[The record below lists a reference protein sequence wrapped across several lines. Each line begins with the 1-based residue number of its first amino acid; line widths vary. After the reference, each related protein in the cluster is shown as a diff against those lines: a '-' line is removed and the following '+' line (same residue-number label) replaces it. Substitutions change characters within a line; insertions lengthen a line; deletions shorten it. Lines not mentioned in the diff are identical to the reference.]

1 MKPHVSA
8 ITIGVSDLDRAKKFY
23 EGLGWPIE
31 QDHGVFVSFA
41 ADEGSSAL
49 SLYSREGLADDA
61 GVPPEGSGFTG
72 VTFSYFVRSEAT
84 VDAVLADAE
93 RGGGTIVRPAQSAQW
108 GGYFGH
114 FADLDGYLWKVT
126 TVTGNQ
132 PAVE

>member
-61 GVPPEGSGFTG
+61 GVPPQAAGS
-72 VTFSYFVRSEAT
+72 
-84 VDAVLADAE
+84 
-93 RGGGTIVRPAQSAQW
+93 PASPSRTSSAQRRPSTPSW
-108 GGYFGH
+108 PMRNV
-114 FADLDGYLWKVT
+114 A
-126 TVTGNQ
+126 
-132 PAVE
+132 AARS